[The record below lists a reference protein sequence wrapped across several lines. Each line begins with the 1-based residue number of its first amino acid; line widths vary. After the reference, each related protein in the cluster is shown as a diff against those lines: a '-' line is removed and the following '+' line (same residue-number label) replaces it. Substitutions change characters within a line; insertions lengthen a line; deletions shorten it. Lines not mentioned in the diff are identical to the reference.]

1 MKKLLWLTVC
11 GLMLAGCQ
19 SIQPEGPALT
29 TPDDAL
35 FVTIDLQVKPEMAEE
50 FLAVMIEAA
59 PDTRNW
65 EGCLLFD
72 IYVDQRNPGHILFYE
87 IWSSAENQ
95 RAYLRWRAESGFNAS
110 IGKFMAPGG
119 TGVKTFTKVD
129 G

>member
-1 MKKLLWLTVC
+1 MKKMTWLAMCSLILV
-11 GLMLAGCQ
+11 GCQ
-19 SIQPEGPALT
+19 SVPHEALILS

-35 FVTIDLQVKPEMAEE
+35 FVTIDLQVKPEMQEE

-72 IYVDQRNPGHILFYE
+72 IYVDRRNPGHIVFYE
-87 IWSSAENQ
+87 IWTSAENQ
-95 RAYLRWRAESGFNAS
+95 RAYLRWRGESGFNAR
-110 IGKFMAPGG
+110 IGKYMAAGG
-119 TGVKTFTKVD
+119 TGLKTFTKVD